1 MRQTRND
8 KWEMTRIV
16 LQSAER
22 DEEGAKEEE
31 HRVRD
36 ERTTLTYFN
45 SQTAFA

>member
-1 MRQTRND
+1 MTNE

-22 DEEGAKEEE
+22 AGWHGEGEEE
-31 HRVRD
+31 EVHRVRD

>member
-1 MRQTRND
+1 MRND
-8 KWEMTRIV
+8 ENCAAKCRKRR
-16 LQSAER
+16 QAE
-22 DEEGAKEEE
+22 EQGEKEEE